1 MHGPEKIPNETFS
14 LWNMIRDALDPLHES
29 EKIKVKGEEED
40 TDSKLSYQQLR
51 EMLAAMNT
59 NSHLQ
64 SGDEKEEQLSP
75 QDEKDLEAA
84 AARYHSGE
92 DWSFFAKNAPKSLRD
107 TSPIRP
113 SVKFIFYRNI

>member
-1 MHGPEKIPNETFS
+1 M
-14 LWNMIRDALDPLHES
+14 LRDDLDPLHES
-29 EKIKVKGEEED
+29 KKIKVKREEED
-40 TDSKLSYQQLR
+40 TDSKPSYQQPR

-59 NSHLQ
+59 NSHLE
-64 SGDEKEEQLSP
+64 SGDEKEEQLSS
-75 QDEKDLEAA
+75 QDEKDLEEAA
-84 AARYHSGE
+84 ACYHSDE

>member
-1 MHGPEKIPNETFS
+1 
-14 LWNMIRDALDPLHES
+14 MIRDALDPLHES

-84 AARYHSGE
+84 AR
-92 DWSFFAKNAPKSLRD
+92 
-107 TSPIRP
+107 
-113 SVKFIFYRNI
+113 RN

>member
-1 MHGPEKIPNETFS
+1 
-14 LWNMIRDALDPLHES
+14 MIRDALDPLHES